1 MNTVKEYI
9 QNAKASNLLMEA
21 LLALEDPVLEG
32 RLNPGNPAYKDER
45 GFRSEW
51 IEPSPVMDS

>member
-1 MNTVKEYI
+1 
-9 QNAKASNLLMEA
+9 MEA